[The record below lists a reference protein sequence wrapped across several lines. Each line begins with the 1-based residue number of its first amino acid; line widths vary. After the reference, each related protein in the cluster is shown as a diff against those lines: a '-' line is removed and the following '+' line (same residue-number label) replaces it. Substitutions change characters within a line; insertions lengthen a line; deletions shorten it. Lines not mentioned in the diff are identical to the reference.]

1 MEQKKYKRFS
11 GYPGGLK
18 EIPLKTMLKK
28 HPEKVLQQAVKRML
42 PKNKIGSRMITRLKI
57 YKDDSHPHSAQKP
70 KKLEI

>member
-1 MEQKKYKRFS
+1 
-11 GYPGGLK
+11 
-18 EIPLKTMLKK
+18 MLKK